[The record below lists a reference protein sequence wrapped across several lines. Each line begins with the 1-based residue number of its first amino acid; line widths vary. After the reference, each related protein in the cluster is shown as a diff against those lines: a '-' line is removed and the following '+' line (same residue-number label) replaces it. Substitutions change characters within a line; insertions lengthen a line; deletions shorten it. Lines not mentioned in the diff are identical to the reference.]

1 MMLGLNQIM
10 ILNGGQSRS
19 ITGENKEGKKG
30 AGGQASGD
38 LGKGR
43 KGSPCTSLPMGKTT
57 VLADIEGPGT
67 IQHIFFTV
75 TNKTEK
81 GCFVL
86 RDLVLRVYW
95 DEEKSLCRVSGW
107 RFLLLWLWRRLYSKF
122 FTDSSKSCKGISLL
136 FSNAI

>member
-30 AGGQASGD
+30 AGGQAAGD

-95 DEEKSLCRVSGW
+95 DEEEKPSVECPVGDFFCCGFGVDCTVTVSYTHLTLPTI
-107 RFLLLWLWRRLYSKF
+107 LLV
-122 FTDSSKSCKGISLL
+122 
-136 FSNAI
+136 

>member
-30 AGGQASGD
+30 AGGQAAGD

-95 DEEKSLCRVSGW
+95 G
-107 RFLLLWLWRRLYSKF
+107 FLLLWLWRRLYSKF